1 MRPAICA
8 LALLLAT
15 TLWASGCGK
24 YGKPV
29 RRQPVAASRPA
40 AAATEP
46 SAEQTRD
53 SGAPEETETP
63 RAPGALP

>member
-1 MRPAICA
+1 MRPATGA

-29 RRQPVAASRPA
+29 RRQPVVAPRPA

-46 SAEQTRD
+46 SVEQTRD

-63 RAPGALP
+63 SEPGELP